1 MYIENIKIGNF
12 GKLSNR
18 EFDLSSGVN
27 ILEGRN
33 ESGKSTLCEFIKFV
47 FYGLSNKSLGGEMSE
62 RKRHISWK
70 TNDASGSIVLN
81 CGEKR
86 YRIERSMIAHG
97 AGYKDEITV
106 VELDTGAFLTGIK
119 NPGEHFFGVPE
130 EVFTK
135 TVYIRQN
142 EGAYF
147 NGGDIGQAVEN
158 IFYSADESI
167 NTDKAL
173 KKLDDARVMIRHKK
187 NTGRGMLDALERE
200 KEELTEKLAEARTV
214 NETIMQN
221 EASLSFAVSA
231 VEKNKKDSEKMA
243 AQIRKTELHSLL
255 SKFAEKKKIKKHI
268 AEYQQGEKQIVD
280 AMTFNGFFPTIEYG
294 AEIEKTK
301 NEIMFLNNELDTV
314 GDTSDCGEE
323 ADYSKELAEYI
334 AEQGGKDGISELL
347 ESLKKQKKMFLFVG
361 LGLIAVGGILA
372 AVSVF
377 LANALGNIGKFLYIG
392 GALLALSSVVTFIL
406 SYRAKEKIYNLFD
419 FFEAEDE
426 DALMAAVTFTEESES
441 YENSRKEL
449 LKYKELQKNEVLKKL
464 NLKITQAFELLG
476 KWGVKPDN
484 TSAEATVN
492 CMDDAISDI
501 TEITHNI
508 GIYRKEIEKN
518 EAVLAIVEQQL
529 LGYDEIS
536 VQQEYDSIEF
546 DFEPDSQAELKKRF
560 DFVSKAKETLV
571 EKVSALEKNLV
582 ELKAKSV
589 DPSEL
594 ESRLQRVNERIAE
607 LEFKYEAYVLAYEKL
622 QKAGANLRNKL
633 APGLSGKAGKLMG
646 GLTDGKYTQI
656 GVSDKL
662 EMTYTFEEEGAV
674 FTKTIDSVS
683 SGTQDIAY
691 ISLRLALAEM
701 FGKTGGKLP
710 IVFDES
716 FSRLDDI
723 RLKNMLSI
731 ADRYADD
738 DSQVLIMTSHSR
750 EAKIIRDNSE
760 FKQFN
765 LLAL

>member
-18 EFDLSSGVN
+18 EFDLSRGVN

-81 CGEKR
+81 CGANR

-106 VELDTGAFLTGIK
+106 VELETGSVLAGIK

-130 EVFTK
+130 EVFTR

-173 KKLDDARVMIRHKK
+173 KKLDEARVMIRHKK
-187 NTGRGMLDALERE
+187 NTGRGMLDILERE
-200 KEELTEKLAEARTV
+200 RDGLTEKLAEARQV
-214 NETIMQN
+214 NESIMQN
-221 EASLSFAVSA
+221 EASLGFAVTA
-231 VEKNKKDSEKMA
+231 VEKNKKDCEKMA
-243 AQIRKTELHSLL
+243 AQMRKTELHYLL
-255 SKFAEKKKIKKHI
+255 SKFAEKKKIEKQI
-268 AEYQQGEKQIVD
+268 SEYKQGEKQIVD
-280 AMTFNGFFPTIEYG
+280 AMTFNGFFPTREYG
-294 AEIEKTK
+294 AEIEKAKSEVLFLK
-301 NEIMFLNNELDTV
+301 NELNSA
-314 GDTSDCGEE
+314 GDVSDCGEK
-323 ADYSKELAEYI
+323 ADYSKEQAEYI
-334 AEQGGKDGISELL
+334 EEHGGKNGISELL
-347 ESLKKQKKMFLFVG
+347 ASLNKQKKKFLIVG
-361 LGLIAVGGILA
+361 VGLIAVGVILA
-372 AVSVF
+372 SVAVSF
-377 LANALGNIGKFLYIG
+377 ANVLGGIGKFLYIG
-392 GALLALSSVVTFIL
+392 GTLIALSALISFIL

-426 DALMAAVTFTEESES
+426 ESLMSVVSFTEEAEG
-441 YENSRKEL
+441 YEKSRTEL

-464 NLKITQAFELLG
+464 NLRIEQVCELLK
-476 KWGVKPDN
+476 KWGISPENKGVDSVIGSMN
-484 TSAEATVN
+484 NAVSDIRE
-492 CMDDAISDI
+492 ISD
-501 TEITHNI
+501 NI
-508 GIYRKEIEKN
+508 EIYRKEIEKN
-518 EAVLAIVEQQL
+518 EAVLAVVVQQL
-529 LGYDEIS
+529 QGYDEIALKE
-536 VQQEYDSIEF
+536 EYDSIEF
-546 DFEPDSQAELKKRF
+546 DFDPDSQAELKKRF
-560 DFVSKAKETLV
+560 DFVSKAKESLS
-571 EKVSALEKNLV
+571 EKVYLLEKTLV
-582 ELKAKSV
+582 ELKSKAA
-589 DPSEL
+589 DPADT
-594 ESRLQRVNERIAE
+594 ESRLQSVNDKIKE

-633 APGLSGKAGKLMG
+633 APGLSSAAGRLMD

-656 GVSDKL
+656 GVSDNL
-662 EMTYTFEEEGAV
+662 QMTYTFEEDGAI

-701 FGKTGGKLP
+701 FGKSGDKLP
-710 IVFDES
+710 VVFDES

-723 RLKNMLSI
+723 RLKNMLVI

-738 DSQVLIMTSHSR
+738 DSQVLIMTSHNR
-750 EAKIIRDNSE
+750 EAKIINEIPE
-760 FKQFN
+760 FRQVN
-765 LLAL
+765 LLSI

>member
-18 EFDLSSGVN
+18 EFDLSRGIN

-70 TNDASGSIVLN
+70 TNDVSGSIVLN
-81 CGEKR
+81 CGANR

-106 VELDTGAFLTGIK
+106 VELETGAVLAGIK

-130 EVFTK
+130 EVFTR

-173 KKLDDARVMIRHKK
+173 KKLDEARVMIRHKK
-187 NTGRGMLDALERE
+187 NTGRGMLDVLERE
-200 KEELTEKLAEARTV
+200 RDELTEKLAEARGI
-214 NETIMQN
+214 NENIIQT
-221 EASLSFAVSA
+221 EVSLGFAVSA
-231 VEKNKKDSEKMA
+231 VQKNKKDCEKMS
-243 AQIRKTELHSLL
+243 AQMRKTELHYLL
-255 SKFAEKKKIKKHI
+255 SKFAEKKKIEKQTE
-268 AEYQQGEKQIVD
+268 EYKQGEKQIVD
-280 AMTFNGFFPTIEYG
+280 AMTFNGFFPTREYG
-294 AEIEKTK
+294 EEIEKAK
-301 NEIMFLNNELDTV
+301 SEVLFFKNELDSASNI
-314 GDTSDCGEE
+314 SDCGEAAE
-323 ADYSKELAEYI
+323 YSKEQAEYI
-334 AEQGGKDGISELL
+334 EEQGGKDGISELL
-347 ESLKKQKKMFLFVG
+347 ESLKKQKKKFLLVG
-361 LGLIAVGGILA
+361 FGLIAVGVILA
-372 AVSVF
+372 FMAIAFAS
-377 LANALGNIGKFLYIG
+377 ALGNIGKFLYIG
-392 GALLALSSVVTFIL
+392 GTVVALSAVVSFIL
-406 SYRAKEKIYNLFD
+406 SYRAKDKIYNLFD

-426 DALMAAVTFTEESES
+426 DALMSAVTYTEEAES
-441 YENSRKEL
+441 YDRSRAEL
-449 LKYKELQKNEVLKKL
+449 LKYRELQKNEVQKKLSLKINQACELLKK
-464 NLKITQAFELLG
+464 
-476 KWGVKPDN
+476 WGIAPDD
-484 TSAEATVN
+484 TTVDAAIE
-492 CMDDAISDI
+492 CMNDAVSDI
-501 TEITHNI
+501 SEISNNI
-508 GIYRKEIEKN
+508 DIYRKEIEKN
-518 EAVLAIVEQQL
+518 EAVLAVVEQQL
-529 LGYDEIS
+529 QGYDEALLKE
-536 VQQEYDSIEF
+536 EYDSIEF
-546 DFEPDSQAELKKRF
+546 EFDPDSQAELKKRF
-560 DFVSKAKETLV
+560 DFVSKAKESLS

-582 ELKAKSV
+582 ELKAKSA
-589 DPSEL
+589 DPSDI
-594 ESRLQRVNERIAE
+594 ESRLQIVNERIKE

-622 QKAGANLRNKL
+622 QRAGSNLRNKL
-633 APGLSGKAGKLMG
+633 APGLSSAAGKLME

-656 GVSDKL
+656 GVSDNL

-701 FGKTGGKLP
+701 FGKSGDKLP
-710 IVFDES
+710 VVFDES

-723 RLKNMLSI
+723 RLKNMLVI
-731 ADRYADD
+731 ADRYADN
-738 DSQVLIMTSHSR
+738 DSQVLIMTSHNR
-750 EAKIIRDNSE
+750 EAKIIKDIPE
-760 FKQFN
+760 FKQVN